1 MPADPFLSTLRISMI
16 FSCMF
21 IAARSDFQTLSV
33 RDMHWKIWAIPA
45 TIILVFETASTN
57 SGFANL
63 LTISAMI
70 AVFSTCFYRIPELRS
85 FRDWQREQVTLSL
98 IYLIGI
104 AGIFLGG
111 IEYSDTDFVN
121 LILGEES
128 NETMLWWGSLGAI
141 LTMVLYLSAWK
152 ARIIPGGADVK
163 ALILVTL
170 FFPSWAFIPEQM
182 YFSGENTFR
191 IPPSMALFLWA
202 GASFIIAAPIIFL
215 SNVARGDVS
224 TAPDF
229 KMAWHAT
236 KKPVSRIIAGPSWIL
251 TEVAGTEDEPRVVN
265 RILPSNPSSSGS
277 IQEELERLESMG
289 VEEAWVATKHPFLV
303 YLFFALFPLLLL
315 GDPLAY
321 LLK

>member
-1 MPADPFLSTLRISMI
+1 
-16 FSCMF
+16 MF

-45 TIILVFETASTN
+45 TIILALEMVSNN
-57 SGFANL
+57 SGPANL
-63 LTISAMI
+63 MTISAMI
-70 AVFSTCFYRIPELRS
+70 AVFSICFYRIPDLRR
-85 FRDWQREQVTLSL
+85 FREWQIEQLTLSM

-104 AGIFLGG
+104 AGILIGT
-111 IEYSDTDFVN
+111 IEFSDTNFVN
-121 LILGEES
+121 LVLGEES
-128 NETMLWWGSLGAI
+128 NQTMLWWSSIGAI
-141 LTMVLYLSAWK
+141 LTMMLFLSAWK

-163 ALILVTL
+163 ALVLVTL

-182 YFSGENTFR
+182 YFSVENTFR

-202 GASFIIAAPIIFL
+202 GASFILAAPIIFL

-224 TAPDF
+224 KAPDF

-236 KKPVSRIIAGPSWIL
+236 KKPLSGIIAGPSWIL

-265 RILPSNPSSSGS
+265 RILPSKHSSLSNF
-277 IQEELERLESMG
+277 EENLERLESMG

-303 YLFFALFPLLLL
+303 YLFFALIPLMLF

>member
-1 MPADPFLSTLRISMI
+1 MSPDPLLSTIRISMI

-33 RDMHWKIWAIPA
+33 RDIHWKIWAIPA
-45 TIILVFETASTN
+45 TIILVFEIASNN
-57 SGFANL
+57 SGPANL
-63 LTISAMI
+63 MTISAMI
-70 AVFSTCFYRIPELRS
+70 AVFSICFYRIPDLRR
-85 FRDWQREQVTLSL
+85 FRDWKIEQITLSM

-104 AGIFLGG
+104 AGILIGS
-111 IEYSDTDFVN
+111 IEFSDTNFVN
-121 LILGEES
+121 LVLGEES
-128 NETMLWWGSLGAI
+128 NETILWWSSLGAI
-141 LTMVLYLSAWK
+141 LTMMLFLSAWK

-202 GASFIIAAPIIFL
+202 GTYFMLAAPIIFL
-215 SNVARGDVS
+215 RNVARGDVS

-236 KKPVSRIIAGPSWIL
+236 KKPVSGIIAGPSWIL

-265 RILPSNPSSSGS
+265 RILPSNPSSPV
-277 IQEELERLESMG
+277 IFAENLERLESMG

-303 YLFFALFPLLLL
+303 YLFFALIPLMLF

>member
-1 MPADPFLSTLRISMI
+1 MSPDPLLSTIRISMI

-33 RDMHWKIWAIPA
+33 RDIHWKIWAIPA
-45 TIILVFETASTN
+45 TIILVFEIASNN
-57 SGFANL
+57 SGPANL
-63 LTISAMI
+63 MTISAMI
-70 AVFSTCFYRIPELRS
+70 AVFSICFYRIPDLRR
-85 FRDWQREQVTLSL
+85 FRDWKIEQITLSM

-104 AGIFLGG
+104 AGILIGS
-111 IEYSDTDFVN
+111 IEFSDTNFVN
-121 LILGEES
+121 LVLGEES
-128 NETMLWWGSLGAI
+128 NETILWWSSLGAI
-141 LTMVLYLSAWK
+141 LTMMLFLSAWK

-202 GASFIIAAPIIFL
+202 GTYFMLAAPIIFL
-215 SNVARGDVS
+215 RNVARGDVS

-236 KKPVSRIIAGPSWIL
+236 KKPVSGIIAGPSWIL

-265 RILPSNPSSSGS
+265 RILPSNPSSPV
-277 IQEELERLESMG
+277 IFAENIERLESMG

-303 YLFFALFPLLLL
+303 YLFFALIPLMLF

>member
-1 MPADPFLSTLRISMI
+1 MSTIRISMI

-33 RDMHWKIWAIPA
+33 RDIHWKIWAIPA
-45 TIILVFETASTN
+45 TIILVFEIASNN
-57 SGFANL
+57 SGPANL
-63 LTISAMI
+63 MTISAMI
-70 AVFSTCFYRIPELRS
+70 AVFSICFYRIPDLRR
-85 FRDWQREQVTLSL
+85 FRDWKIEQITLSM

-104 AGIFLGG
+104 AGILIGS
-111 IEYSDTDFVN
+111 IEFSDTNFVN
-121 LILGEES
+121 LVLGEES
-128 NETMLWWGSLGAI
+128 NETILWWSSLGAI
-141 LTMVLYLSAWK
+141 LTMMLFLSAWK

-202 GASFIIAAPIIFL
+202 GTYFMLAAPIIFL
-215 SNVARGDVS
+215 RNVARGDVS

-236 KKPVSRIIAGPSWIL
+236 KKPVSGIIAGPSWIL

-265 RILPSNPSSSGS
+265 RILPSNPSSPVSFA
-277 IQEELERLESMG
+277 ENLERLESMG

-303 YLFFALFPLLLL
+303 YLFFALIPLMLF

>member
-1 MPADPFLSTLRISMI
+1 
-16 FSCMF
+16 MF

-33 RDMHWKIWAIPA
+33 RDIHWKIWAIPA
-45 TIILVFETASTN
+45 TIILVFEIASNN
-57 SGFANL
+57 SGPANL
-63 LTISAMI
+63 MTISAMI
-70 AVFSTCFYRIPELRS
+70 AVFSICFYRIPDLRR
-85 FRDWQREQVTLSL
+85 FRDWKIEQITLSM

-104 AGIFLGG
+104 AGILIGS
-111 IEYSDTDFVN
+111 IEFSDTNFVN
-121 LILGEES
+121 LVLGEES
-128 NETMLWWGSLGAI
+128 NETILWWSSLGAI
-141 LTMVLYLSAWK
+141 LTMMLFLSAWK

-202 GASFIIAAPIIFL
+202 GTYFMLAAPIIFL
-215 SNVARGDVS
+215 RNVARGDVS

-236 KKPVSRIIAGPSWIL
+236 KKPVSGIIAGPSWIL
-251 TEVAGTEDEPRVVN
+251 TEVAGTEDEPKVVN
-265 RILPSNPSSSGS
+265 RILPSNSSSPVS
-277 IQEELERLESMG
+277 FAENLERLESMG

-303 YLFFALFPLLLL
+303 YLFFALIPLMLF

>member
-1 MPADPFLSTLRISMI
+1 
-16 FSCMF
+16 MF

-33 RDMHWKIWAIPA
+33 RDIHWKIWAIPA
-45 TIILVFETASTN
+45 TIILVFEIASNN
-57 SGFANL
+57 SGPANL
-63 LTISAMI
+63 MTISAMI
-70 AVFSTCFYRIPELRS
+70 AVFSICFYRIPDLRR
-85 FRDWQREQVTLSL
+85 FRDWKIEQITLSM

-104 AGIFLGG
+104 AGILIGS
-111 IEYSDTDFVN
+111 IEFSDTNFVN
-121 LILGEES
+121 LVLGEES
-128 NETMLWWGSLGAI
+128 NETILWWSSLGAI
-141 LTMVLYLSAWK
+141 LTMMLFLSAWK

-202 GASFIIAAPIIFL
+202 GTYFMLAAPIIFL
-215 SNVARGDVS
+215 RNVARGDVS

-236 KKPVSRIIAGPSWIL
+236 KKPVSGIIAGPSWIL

-265 RILPSNPSSSGS
+265 RILPSNPSSPV
-277 IQEELERLESMG
+277 IFAENLERLESMG

-303 YLFFALFPLLLL
+303 YLFFALIPLMLF

>member
-1 MPADPFLSTLRISMI
+1 
-16 FSCMF
+16 MF

-33 RDMHWKIWAIPA
+33 RDIHWKIWAIPA
-45 TIILVFETASTN
+45 TIILVFEIASNN
-57 SGFANL
+57 SGPANL
-63 LTISAMI
+63 MTISAMI
-70 AVFSTCFYRIPELRS
+70 AVFSICFYRIPDLRR
-85 FRDWQREQVTLSL
+85 FRDWKIEQITLSM

-104 AGIFLGG
+104 AGILIGS
-111 IEYSDTDFVN
+111 IEFSDTNFVN
-121 LILGEES
+121 LVLGEES
-128 NETMLWWGSLGAI
+128 NETILWWSSLGAI
-141 LTMVLYLSAWK
+141 LTMMLFLSAWK

-202 GASFIIAAPIIFL
+202 GTYFMLAAPIIFL
-215 SNVARGDVS
+215 RNVARGDVS

-236 KKPVSRIIAGPSWIL
+236 KKPVSGIIAGPSWIL

-265 RILPSNPSSSGS
+265 RILPSNPSSPV
-277 IQEELERLESMG
+277 IFAENIERLESMG

-303 YLFFALFPLLLL
+303 YLFFALIPLMLF

>member
-1 MPADPFLSTLRISMI
+1 MSPDPLLSTIRISMI

-33 RDMHWKIWAIPA
+33 RDIHWKIWAIPA
-45 TIILVFETASTN
+45 TIILVFEIASNN
-57 SGFANL
+57 SGPANL
-63 LTISAMI
+63 MTISAMI
-70 AVFSTCFYRIPELRS
+70 AVFSICFYRIPDLRR
-85 FRDWQREQVTLSL
+85 FRDWKIEQITLSM

-104 AGIFLGG
+104 AGILIGS
-111 IEYSDTDFVN
+111 IEFSDTNFVN
-121 LILGEES
+121 LVLGEES
-128 NETMLWWGSLGAI
+128 NETILWWSSLGAI
-141 LTMVLYLSAWK
+141 LTMVLFLSAWK

-202 GASFIIAAPIIFL
+202 GTYFMLAAPIIFL
-215 SNVARGDVS
+215 RNVARGDVS

-236 KKPVSRIIAGPSWIL
+236 KKPVSGIIAGPSWIL

-265 RILPSNPSSSGS
+265 RILPSNPSSPV
-277 IQEELERLESMG
+277 IFAENLERLESMG

-303 YLFFALFPLLLL
+303 YLFFALIPLMLF

>member
-1 MPADPFLSTLRISMI
+1 
-16 FSCMF
+16 MF

-33 RDMHWKIWAIPA
+33 RDIHWKIWAIPA
-45 TIILVFETASTN
+45 TIILVFEIASNN
-57 SGFANL
+57 SGPANL
-63 LTISAMI
+63 MTISAMI
-70 AVFSTCFYRIPELRS
+70 AVFSICFYRIPDLRR
-85 FRDWQREQVTLSL
+85 FRDWKIEQITLSM

-104 AGIFLGG
+104 AGILIGS
-111 IEYSDTDFVN
+111 IEFSDTNFVN
-121 LILGEES
+121 LVLGEES
-128 NETMLWWGSLGAI
+128 NETILWWSSLGAI
-141 LTMVLYLSAWK
+141 LTMVLFLSAWK

-202 GASFIIAAPIIFL
+202 GTYFMLAAPIIFL
-215 SNVARGDVS
+215 RNVARGDVS

-236 KKPVSRIIAGPSWIL
+236 KKPVSGIIAGPSWIL

-265 RILPSNPSSSGS
+265 RILPSNPSSPV
-277 IQEELERLESMG
+277 IFAENLERLESMG

-303 YLFFALFPLLLL
+303 YLFFALIPLMLF

>member
-1 MPADPFLSTLRISMI
+1 
-16 FSCMF
+16 MF

-33 RDMHWKIWAIPA
+33 RDIHWKIWAIPA
-45 TIILVFETASTN
+45 TIILVFEIASNN
-57 SGFANL
+57 SGPANL
-63 LTISAMI
+63 MTISAMI
-70 AVFSTCFYRIPELRS
+70 AVFSICFYRIPDLRR
-85 FRDWQREQVTLSL
+85 FRDWKIEQITLSM

-104 AGIFLGG
+104 AGILIGS
-111 IEYSDTDFVN
+111 IEFSDTNFVN
-121 LILGEES
+121 LVLGEES
-128 NETMLWWGSLGAI
+128 NETILWWSSLGAI
-141 LTMVLYLSAWK
+141 LTMMLFLSAWK

-202 GASFIIAAPIIFL
+202 GTYFMQAAPIIFL
-215 SNVARGDVS
+215 RNVARGDVS

-236 KKPVSRIIAGPSWIL
+236 KKPVSGIIAGPSWIL

-265 RILPSNPSSSGS
+265 RILPSNPSSPVSFA
-277 IQEELERLESMG
+277 ENLERLESMG

-303 YLFFALFPLLLL
+303 YLFFALIPLMLF

>member
-1 MPADPFLSTLRISMI
+1 M
-16 FSCMF
+16 
-21 IAARSDFQTLSV
+21 Q
-33 RDMHWKIWAIPA
+33 W
-45 TIILVFETASTN
+45 
-57 SGFANL
+57 
-63 LTISAMI
+63 
-70 AVFSTCFYRIPELRS
+70 
-85 FRDWQREQVTLSL
+85 
-98 IYLIGI
+98 
-104 AGIFLGG
+104 
-111 IEYSDTDFVN
+111 
-121 LILGEES
+121 
-128 NETMLWWGSLGAI
+128 
-141 LTMVLYLSAWK
+141 
-152 ARIIPGGADVK
+152 ADVK

-236 KKPVSRIIAGPSWIL
+236 KKPVSRIKAGPSWIL

-277 IQEELERLESMG
+277 LQEELERLESMG

-315 GDPLAY
+315 EIHGISSQMKSSRVITVTLS
-321 LLK
+321 LLNRESTLDDIQSTLSLV